1 MNRRFYVGISI
12 NPTDEKRRLVV
23 IGATPTRKKCYAPVK
38 NGTLSV
44 WLLMGVVEWFSG
56 THFSWSITPSVVK
69 VHMNQDGFAA
79 NLAERFQV
87 DNNPNISK
95 LITIP
100 PLLCTG
106 LAFLLMRPQ
115 TPPMTRTQLPNNDKD
130 VRRHL

>member
-1 MNRRFYVGISI
+1 MLCTSSS
-12 NPTDEKRRLVV
+12 
-23 IGATPTRKKCYAPVK
+23 
-38 NGTLSV
+38 GTLSV

-69 VHMNQDGFAA
+69 VHMNQAGFAA

-87 DNNPNISK
+87 DNNPNVSK

-100 PLLCTG
+100 PLLRTR

-115 TPPMTRTQLPNNDKD
+115 TPPMTRTRLPNNDND
-130 VRRHL
+130 IRRHL